1 MALFWV
7 NERLAQSS
15 QRHPRFSLCCLGG
28 KIKLPR
34 PPPTP
39 HPLDDLLNSL
49 LGQKSKMFRKCIRA
63 YNSMFAF
70 TSMGVNIDQS
80 VNRQSGPYVFKIN
93 GHCHHLMGSLL
104 PSNENAPKFAQLYIY
119 DVSNEVSN
127 RMSQFPHST
136 SDSSLD
142 QTIVSDLIKM
152 LASTNC
158 LVGLFR
164 HASQKLSEPTNPGY
178 KLQIL
183 CKRTNDSR
191 EYSDP
196 TSNDIGGLIV
206 GDIGAYRSE
215 RDIIIESFS
224 DTLQRISKLHP
235 KFMALQYPL
244 LFPFGE
250 DGYRTNISFADITVI
265 FLKGQRV
272 PMRGFYAY
280 VIQKGNMGRHSHKSG
295 RLYQQFLV
303 DAFANIEEDRLDY
316 IRMNQNDLRSDLYQN
331 ISEAV
336 LKGDVEGSSTGKII
350 LPSSFTGGPRYMIN
364 NYQDAMAICRAYG
377 NPDLFITF
385 TCNTKWPE
393 IERELDK
400 SRGYKPED
408 KPDIITRVFRTKL
421 LDMLKFIKSDVH
433 SIEFQKRGLP
443 HTHILVWLASKFKFR
458 TSADIDSIVSAEIP
472 DKNIDP
478 LCHDIVCKF
487 MLHGPCGVAK
497 PGAQCMSGNV
507 CTKSFPKKFRN
518 STTLDENGFVYYRR
532 REFRD
537 NFVQKNG
544 IMLFNDSVVP
554 YNKELL
560 MRYNAHI
567 NVEICCQ
574 SMLIKYLFKY
584 VNKSPD
590 RCRAVLQ
597 HDRNDEVQAYL
608 NCRFICPYEAV
619 WRILQFPIHS
629 RYPPIE
635 RLQIHLPF
643 QQNIVFSGSESL
655 QSVLR
660 RPGIRNT
667 MLTEWFECNKQFPDA
682 RELYYSEF
690 PKKYVWNSREK
701 QWTMRSQGSS
711 LRRIPYVHPAAG
723 ELYFLRL
730 LLHHVKG
737 SISFA
742 DLRNVHGILHPTFQL
757 ACKAHGLLGDDKE
770 WSEAFCEAIATA
782 SSPQLRQLFVGII
795 LFCQVADPLILFNQF
810 WRSMY
815 DDILYKLK
823 SSFRMPNLILPDDQL
838 KNYVLYELEQLFNAS
853 ATTLR
858 DHCLPMPDGQLLKEI
873 TNKLLR
879 EELDYDLSEL
889 RIKFLEFC
897 FSQPSTETIFAK
909 KQALVFVHGHG
920 GTGKTFLWHTIIN
933 RVRSESLIVLAVA
946 SSGIASLLLPNGRT
960 AHSRFKIPLSIDES
974 STCAIKK
981 NTHLSNLLQKTA
993 LIVWD
998 EAPMVNKCCLEAL
1011 DRSMRDVL
1019 SEETNYNKDL
1029 PFGGKT
1035 ILLGGDF
1042 RQILPVIPGG
1052 SKEQIINASLT
1063 SSILWPKFTVM
1074 TLTENMRL
1082 STDGLSL
1089 EEKAQIREFSE
1100 WILSVG
1106 NGQISDLPSLSTA
1119 DECFVTIPFHL
1130 LLRASCDP
1138 IPTIVSAI
1146 YPNICDVQI
1155 DPTYYR
1161 ERAIVTT
1168 KNTTV
1173 AEINAFVLS
1182 ITPGTKRVYLS
1193 VDSVST
1199 SSTES
1204 DDASSLYPI
1213 EYINQLEFNGIP
1225 SHELALKIG
1234 TPVMLLRNISP
1245 SIGLCNGTRL
1255 IITQLSSKVIQA
1267 QIITGS
1273 NIGNQVFIP
1282 RIIFPIN
1289 EIRCPFTIKRRQF
1302 PLKPCY
1308 AMTINKTPAS
1318 QQSYN
1323 YMKNNNFL
1331 PTIQNVETLLKR
1343 YS

>member
-1 MALFWV
+1 
-7 NERLAQSS
+7 
-15 QRHPRFSLCCLGG
+15 
-28 KIKLPR
+28 
-34 PPPTP
+34 
-39 HPLDDLLNSL
+39 
-49 LGQKSKMFRKCIRA
+49 
-63 YNSMFAF
+63 
-70 TSMGVNIDQS
+70 
-80 VNRQSGPYVFKIN
+80 
-93 GHCHHLMGSLL
+93 
-104 PSNENAPKFAQLYIY
+104 
-119 DVSNEVSN
+119 
-127 RMSQFPHST
+127 
-136 SDSSLD
+136 
-142 QTIVSDLIKM
+142 
-152 LASTNC
+152 
-158 LVGLFR
+158 
-164 HASQKLSEPTNPGY
+164 
-178 KLQIL
+178 
-183 CKRTNDSR
+183 
-191 EYSDP
+191 
-196 TSNDIGGLIV
+196 
-206 GDIGAYRSE
+206 
-215 RDIIIESFS
+215 
-224 DTLQRISKLHP
+224 
-235 KFMALQYPL
+235 
-244 LFPFGE
+244 
-250 DGYRTNISFADITVI
+250 
-265 FLKGQRV
+265 
-272 PMRGFYAY
+272 
-280 VIQKGNMGRHSHKSG
+280 
-295 RLYQQFLV
+295 
-303 DAFANIEEDRLDY
+303 
-316 IRMNQNDLRSDLYQN
+316 
-331 ISEAV
+331 
-336 LKGDVEGSSTGKII
+336 
-350 LPSSFTGGPRYMIN
+350 
-364 NYQDAMAICRAYG
+364 MAICRAYG

-421 LDMLKFIKSDVH
+421 LDMLKFIKSGAPFGETIADVH

-478 LCHDIVCKF
+478 LCHDIVSKF

-497 PGAQCMSGNV
+497 PGAQCMSGN
-507 CTKSFPKKFRN
+507 
-518 STTLDENGFVYYRR
+518 
-532 REFRD
+532 
-537 NFVQKNG
+537 KNG

-643 QQNIVFSGSESL
+643 QQNIVFSGSNLFNLFLEDQVSGTQCL
-655 QSVLR
+655 QNGLNATNNFLMQGSCIIL
-660 RPGIRNT
+660 NF
-667 MLTEWFECNKQFPDA
+667 L
-682 RELYYSEF
+682 
-690 PKKYVWNSREK
+690 KKYVWDSRQK
-701 QWTMRSQGSS
+701 QWTMRSKGFS
-711 LRRIPYVHPAAG
+711 LGRIPYVHPAAG

-889 RIKFLEFC
+889 RTQHSLNFASLNIQRVIYD
-897 FSQPSTETIFAK
+897 SIIAAIFAK

-933 RVRSESLIVLAVA
+933 RVRSESLIVC
-946 SSGIASLLLPNGRT
+946 SSIIWYCISSLPN
-960 AHSRFKIPLSIDES
+960 
-974 STCAIKK
+974 
-981 NTHLSNLLQKTA
+981 
-993 LIVWD
+993 VWD

-1019 SEETNYNKDL
+1019 SEGPTTTKIYPLVEK
-1029 PFGGKT
+1029 PFYLVVIFDKYCQLFPVEQRANNQCFFDQLNFGQN
-1035 ILLGGDF
+1035 LL
-1042 RQILPVIPGG
+1042 L
-1052 SKEQIINASLT
+1052 
-1063 SSILWPKFTVM
+1063 

-1082 STDGLSL
+1082 STVGLSL
-1089 EEKAQIREFSE
+1089 EEKAEIREFSE

-1106 NGQISDLPSLSTA
+1106 NGQISDLPSLSEA
-1119 DECFVTIPFHL
+1119 DESFVTIPFHL

-1138 IPTIVSAI
+1138 IPTIVSTI

-1155 DPTYYR
+1155 DPGYYR

-1173 AEINAFVLS
+1173 AEINDFVLR

-1213 EYINQLEFNGIP
+1213 EYINQLEFNGVP

-1245 SIGLCNGTRL
+1245 SIGYAMGLG
-1255 IITQLSSKVIQA
+1255 LSSQ
-1267 QIITGS
+1267 
-1273 NIGNQVFIP
+1273 FI
-1282 RIIFPIN
+1282 
-1289 EIRCPFTIKRRQF
+1289 K
-1302 PLKPCY
+1302 
-1308 AMTINKTPAS
+1308 S
-1318 QQSYN
+1318 S
-1323 YMKNNNFL
+1323 
-1331 PTIQNVETLLKR
+1331 
-1343 YS
+1343 

>member
-1 MALFWV
+1 MSYKRQRLQESHIFTNQEDCSFNTPQLDDEFLHPHMVEASSSNTPLPTQNQHNHHPSASTSLSLVQDHVPPESAPSTNDLGFFINGHEATGQASYQRKRGRISYAYIDFGDKTFKCCHCMALFW
-7 NERLAQSS
+7 
-15 QRHPRFSLCCLGG
+15 
-28 KIKLPR
+28 
-34 PPPTP
+34 
-39 HPLDDLLNSL
+39 
-49 LGQKSKMFRKCIRA
+49 KSKMFRKCIRA

-80 VNRQSGPYVFKIN
+80 VNRQPGPYVFKIN

-136 SDSSLD
+136 SDSCLD
-142 QTIVSDLIKM
+142 QTINLTI
-152 LASTNC
+152 LGINC
-158 LVGLFR
+158 NYCVKEQMT
-164 HASQKLSEPTNPGY
+164 AENIVIQ
-178 KLQIL
+178 LQMTL
-183 CKRTNDSR
+183 WLNC
-191 EYSDP
+191 
-196 TSNDIGGLIV
+196 
-206 GDIGAYRSE
+206 DIGAYRSE
-215 RDIIIESFS
+215 RDIIIESSS

-250 DGYRTNISFADITVI
+250 DGYRTNISFADNYSNISG
-265 FLKGQRV
+265 KRQRV

-280 VIQKGNMGRHSHKSG
+280 VIQEREYGEDTLTKGG

-336 LKGDVEGSSTGKII
+336 LRGDVEGSSIGKII

-364 NYQDAMAICRAYG
+364 NYQCMHCRAYG

-421 LDMLKFIKSDVH
+421 LDMLKFIKSGAPFGETIADVH

-497 PGAQCMSGNV
+497 PGAFNV
-507 CTKSFPKKFRN
+507 MHK
-518 STTLDENGFVYYRR
+518 
-532 REFRD
+532 
-537 NFVQKNG
+537 
-544 IMLFNDSVVP
+544 
-554 YNKELL
+554 
-560 MRYNAHI
+560 
-567 NVEICCQ
+567 
-574 SMLIKYLFKY
+574 
-584 VNKSPD
+584 
-590 RCRAVLQ
+590 

-629 RYPPIE
+629 RYPPVE

-643 QQNIVFSGSESL
+643 QQNIVFSGSKSL

-660 RPGIRNT
+660 RP
-667 MLTEWFECNKQFPDA
+667 
-682 RELYYSEF
+682 ELYYSEF
-690 PKKYVWNSREK
+690 PKKYVWDSRQK
-701 QWTMRSQGSS
+701 QWTMRSKGFS
-711 LRRIPYVHPAAG
+711 LGRIPYVHPAAG

-730 LLHHVKG
+730 LLNHIKG

-742 DLRNVHGILHPTFQL
+742 DLRNVHGVLHPTFQL

-810 WRSMY
+810 WQSMC

-823 SSFRMPNLILPDDQL
+823 SCFKMPNLILPDDQL
-838 KNYVLYELEQLFNAS
+838 IYELEQLFNAS
-853 ATTLR
+853 ATTLQ
-858 DHCLPMPDGQLLKEI
+858 DHSLPMPDGQLLKEI

-889 RIKFLEFC
+889 R
-897 FSQPSTETIFAK
+897 
-909 KQALVFVHGHG
+909 

-946 SSGIASLLLPNGRT
+946 SSGIASLLLPN
-960 AHSRFKIPLSIDES
+960 
-974 STCAIKK
+974 
-981 NTHLSNLLQKTA
+981 
-993 LIVWD
+993 
-998 EAPMVNKCCLEAL
+998 EAL

-1019 SEETNYNKDL
+1019 SEGTNYNKDL
-1029 PFGGKT
+1029 PF
-1035 ILLGGDF
+1035 
-1042 RQILPVIPGG
+1042 VIPGG

-1089 EEKAQIREFSE
+1089 EEKAEIREFSE

-1106 NGQISDLPSLSTA
+1106 NGQISDLPSLSEA

-1130 LLRASCDP
+1130 LLPASCDP
-1138 IPTIVSAI
+1138 IPTIVSTI

-1155 DPTYYR
+1155 DPGFYR
-1161 ERAIVTT
+1161 ERAIVTIQQLLRSMILYFT
-1168 KNTTV
+1168 LHLEQN
-1173 AEINAFVLS
+1173 
-1182 ITPGTKRVYLS
+1182 VY
-1193 VDSVST
+1193 
-1199 SSTES
+1199 
-1204 DDASSLYPI
+1204 I
-1213 EYINQLEFNGIP
+1213 
-1225 SHELALKIG
+1225 LALILFQRHQQR
-1234 TPVMLLRNISP
+1234 VMM
-1245 SIGLCNGTRL
+1245 
-1255 IITQLSSKVIQA
+1255 QA
-1267 QIITGS
+1267 HY
-1273 NIGNQVFIP
+1273 IP
-1282 RIIFPIN
+1282 
-1289 EIRCPFTIKRRQF
+1289 
-1302 PLKPCY
+1302 
-1308 AMTINKTPAS
+1308 
-1318 QQSYN
+1318 
-1323 YMKNNNFL
+1323 
-1331 PTIQNVETLLKR
+1331 
-1343 YS
+1343 

>member
-1 MALFWV
+1 
-7 NERLAQSS
+7 
-15 QRHPRFSLCCLGG
+15 
-28 KIKLPR
+28 
-34 PPPTP
+34 
-39 HPLDDLLNSL
+39 
-49 LGQKSKMFRKCIRA
+49 
-63 YNSMFAF
+63 
-70 TSMGVNIDQS
+70 
-80 VNRQSGPYVFKIN
+80 
-93 GHCHHLMGSLL
+93 MGSLL

-136 SDSSLD
+136 SDSCLD

-164 HASQKLSEPTNPGY
+164 HASQKLSEPNNPGY
-178 KLQIL
+178 KLQLL
-183 CKRTNDSR
+183 CQRTNDSR
-191 EYSDP
+191 EYSNP
-196 TSNDIGGLIV
+196 TSDDIGGLIV

-224 DTLQRISKLHP
+224 NTLQRISKLHP

-250 DGYRTNISFADITVI
+250 DGYRTNISFTDNHSNISG
-265 FLKGQRV
+265 KRQRV

-280 VIQKGNMGRHSHKSG
+280 VIQEREYGEDTLIKGG

-336 LKGDVEGSSTGKII
+336 LKEI
-350 LPSSFTGGPRYMIN
+350 
-364 NYQDAMAICRAYG
+364 AYG

-421 LDMLKFIKSDVH
+421 LDMLKFIKSGAPFGETIADVH

-497 PGAQCMSGNV
+497 PGAQCMSGN
-507 CTKSFPKKFRN
+507 
-518 STTLDENGFVYYRR
+518 
-532 REFRD
+532 
-537 NFVQKNG
+537 
-544 IMLFNDSVVP
+544 
-554 YNKELL
+554 
-560 MRYNAHI
+560 
-567 NVEICCQ
+567 
-574 SMLIKYLFKY
+574 
-584 VNKSPD
+584 
-590 RCRAVLQ
+590 
-597 HDRNDEVQAYL
+597 
-608 NCRFICPYEAV
+608 AV

-629 RYPPIE
+629 RYPPVE

-643 QQNIVFSGSESL
+643 QQNIVFSGSKSL

-690 PKKYVWNSREK
+690 PKKYVWDSRQK
-701 QWTMRSQGSS
+701 QWTMRS
-711 LRRIPYVHPAAG
+711 
-723 ELYFLRL
+723 
-730 LLHHVKG
+730 KG
-737 SISFA
+737 SA
-742 DLRNVHGILHPTFQL
+742 LDL

-795 LFCQVADPLILFNQF
+795 LFCQ
-810 WRSMY
+810 
-815 DDILYKLK
+815 
-823 SSFRMPNLILPDDQL
+823 L

-853 ATTLR
+853 ATTLQ
-858 DHCLPMPDGQLLKEI
+858 DHSLPMPDGQLLKEI

-889 RIKFLEFC
+889 RGQHSLNFASLNHKQRVIYD
-897 FSQPSTETIFAK
+897 SIIAAIFAQ

-998 EAPMVNKCCLEAL
+998 EAPIRNQL
-1011 DRSMRDVL
+1011 
-1019 SEETNYNKDL
+1019 NKDL

-1035 ILLGGDF
+1035 IYFGGDF
-1042 RQILPVIPGG
+1042 RQILPVIPVAARAN
-1052 SKEQIINASLT
+1052 NASLT
-1063 SSILWPKFTVM
+1063 AQFMAKFTVM
-1074 TLTENMRL
+1074 TLKKNAFI
-1082 STDGLSL
+1082 TDGLSL
-1089 EEKAQIREFSE
+1089 EEKAEIREF
-1100 WILSVG
+1100 L
-1106 NGQISDLPSLSTA
+1106 NG
-1119 DECFVTIPFHL
+1119 F
-1130 LLRASCDP
+1130 
-1138 IPTIVSAI
+1138 
-1146 YPNICDVQI
+1146 
-1155 DPTYYR
+1155 
-1161 ERAIVTT
+1161 
-1168 KNTTV
+1168 
-1173 AEINAFVLS
+1173 
-1182 ITPGTKRVYLS
+1182 
-1193 VDSVST
+1193 
-1199 SSTES
+1199 
-1204 DDASSLYPI
+1204 
-1213 EYINQLEFNGIP
+1213 
-1225 SHELALKIG
+1225 
-1234 TPVMLLRNISP
+1234 
-1245 SIGLCNGTRL
+1245 
-1255 IITQLSSKVIQA
+1255 
-1267 QIITGS
+1267 
-1273 NIGNQVFIP
+1273 
-1282 RIIFPIN
+1282 
-1289 EIRCPFTIKRRQF
+1289 
-1302 PLKPCY
+1302 
-1308 AMTINKTPAS
+1308 
-1318 QQSYN
+1318 
-1323 YMKNNNFL
+1323 
-1331 PTIQNVETLLKR
+1331 
-1343 YS
+1343 